1 MIKKS
6 PGILKIAFITSFL
19 FFIMPL
25 ATTQAQEK
33 SLNYKN
39 QNPAAYWPIAP
50 LDEKEG
56 QTSIYLDEPLY
67 KPSKKIWHDLPYT
80 DTDIKLKALKGF
92 LWMIK
97 FMNNENN
104 LKENENN
111 YLTMLSTTFC
121 SARDPYLRRMALEE
135 AKNVAAKLSADNF
148 INRYEKDNDFDS
160 LMEYLTLFN
169 HLGIAIPGLKEKTIK
184 ILINEKQN
192 IIDRVAREKQA
203 SLDGDELYDTMLLTY
218 YLTNLKNNFPHIE
231 SLNGLPDLRDFFEI
245 LGKYKYHME
254 NEKNPDF
261 SRLTDE
267 DIDSITGD
275 LYNITH
281 VIFVICDYNSYKVPR
296 SYFQREIN
304 YMLKFNGL
312 ICSKYHNDPDLLS
325 EIVYVLSLMDYPKK
339 YDLIKKGWIKILDSQ
354 KEDGSWETYGID
366 ESSSATDKN
375 YDIFHA
381 TWVAFDMIVEPFS
394 LGTAPFYKPLIKSLE
409 NYANA
414 YKVKPGVKQSS
425 KVGNRPQQEEG
436 NKKS

>member
-6 PGILKIAFITSFL
+6 PVILKIAFIIILT
-19 FFIMPL
+19 FFIITPI
-25 ATTQAQEK
+25 TIQAQEK

-39 QNPAAYWPIAP
+39 QNLAAYWPIAP

-67 KPSKKIWHDLPYT
+67 KQSKKIWHDLPYT

-121 SARDPYLRRMALEE
+121 SARDPYLRRIALEE
-135 AKNVAAKLSADNF
+135 AKNVASKLIANNF
-148 INRYEKDNDFDS
+148 ISRYEKDNDFDS

-169 HLGIAIPGLKEKTIK
+169 HLGIAIPELKEKTIM
-184 ILINEKQN
+184 ILEKEKQN
-192 IIDRVAREKQA
+192 IIDRVTREKQA
-203 SLDGDELYDTMLLTY
+203 SLDGDELYNTMLLTY
-218 YLTNLKNNFPHIE
+218 YITNLKNNFPHIG
-231 SLNGLPDLRDFFEI
+231 SLNDLPDLRDFLEI
-245 LGKYKYHME
+245 LSKYKYHLESE
-254 NEKNPDF
+254 NNPDF

-267 DIDSITGD
+267 DITTITDD

-281 VIFVICDYNSYKVPR
+281 VIFVICDYNAYKVPR
-296 SYFQREIN
+296 NYFQREIN
-304 YMLKFNGL
+304 YMLKFNDL
-312 ICSKYHNDPDLLS
+312 VCSKYHNDPDLLS

-339 YDLIKKGWIKILDSQ
+339 YVLIKKGWIKILDSQ
-354 KEDGSWETYGID
+354 KEDGSWEAYGVD
-366 ESSSATDKN
+366 ETGSVTDKN

-414 YKVKPGVKQSS
+414 YKVKSGVKQSNKVESRQLQKKGS
-425 KVGNRPQQEEG
+425 KRP
-436 NKKS
+436 